1 MKERLSALLDGD
13 LEDDAAHPVLE
24 VLGRDHETRRDWDAY
39 CLIGDVLRGEQCGDA
54 ALADRVMHALRDEP
68 VVFAPV
74 RKGGTARASRGGFVQ
89 RVMPIAASVMGMA
102 VVGAVGYTLY
112 SGGDTQLPVTPA
124 VAQAD
129 SATDSLLTLQASNEP
144 HRKYV
149 LVHQGMS
156 GGGVMPA
163 AFQYV
168 RSVSGTQT
176 EGRP

>member
-13 LEDDAAHPVLE
+13 IENDAAHPVFDA
-24 VLGRDHETRRDWDAY
+24 LGRDHETRRDWDTY
-39 CLIGDVLRGEQCGDA
+39 CLIGDVLRGEQGNA
-54 ALADRVMHALRDEP
+54 APLADRVMHALRDEP

-74 RKGGTARASRGGFVQ
+74 RKGGTARARRGGFVQ
-89 RVMPIAASVMGMA
+89 RIMPIAASVMGMA

-112 SGGDTQLPVTPA
+112 SGGDRQMPVAPA

-129 SATDSLLTLQASNEP
+129 STADSLLALQSSTEP

-168 RSVSGTQT
+168 RSVSGAQG